1 MSWTPNANE
10 PSAVFEGPIIDNAL
24 TLITRDFKEAM
35 DYYYPTQAALASTD
49 PLFLPDFAEREL
61 GQIIGLQYPCL
72 AITPR
77 ENRVTE
83 ADDRSHLKEAARLN
97 IYMGVNDD
105 GPANVTR
112 RIMKYVRVMNAILR
126 TGRKDFFIGMSN
138 PFEIVLDI
146 IHEYGPVG
154 GPAESV
160 YFRGA
165 IVGLTVSLRE
175 R

>member
-1 MSWTPNANE
+1 VSWTPNPNE
-10 PSAVFEGPIIDNAL
+10 PSAVFEGPIIDNTL

-35 DYYYPTQAALASTD
+35 DYYYLAD
-49 PLFLPDFAEREL
+49 ALPDFAEREL

-77 ENRVTE
+77 ENRITE
-83 ADDRSHLKEAARLN
+83 ADDRSHLKEAARMN
-97 IYMGVNDD
+97 IYIGVNDD

-126 TGRKDFFIGMSN
+126 TGRRDFFTGMSN
-138 PFEIVLDI
+138 PFEVVLDI
-146 IHEYGPVG
+146 VHEYGPVG
-154 GPAESV
+154 GPSESV

-165 IVGLTVSLRE
+165 IVGLSVNLRE